1 MAIVCIAGVARG
13 IGKTAVAEFLLAR
26 LGEESAAVQKNRRAT
41 WHAARIRVA
50 DEIPQADAARI
61 GDEGFLLVSEC
72 DDAEVRRLR
81 GAGAMSAAV
90 LLAEPRG
97 LEAGLDTLLT
107 ALPRGA
113 NILVEGNA
121 FLWARRTDLAV
132 MVIGP
137 GPSGKGLA
145 PVRPATRELFGKID
159 LWTWNTR
166 GDPAAEGFFEFPQA
180 LVRMGFRGGVTNL
193 ADFHHVNPVRSDAP
207 ANAEFLAAM
216 HDRLRCLTVRRE
228 SNAFLRRI
236 GFDTPDEGGRDG

>member
-1 MAIVCIAGVARG
+1 MAIVCIAGVTRG

-26 LGEESAAVQKNRRAT
+26 LEG
-41 WHAARIRVA
+41 WHAARVRVA
-50 DEIPQADAARI
+50 DEFPKTDAARI
-61 GDEGFLLVSEC
+61 GDEEYLLLPES

-90 LLAEPRG
+90 LMAEPRG
-97 LEAGLDTLLT
+97 LEAGLDTLLA

-121 FLWARRTDLAV
+121 FLWARRADLAV

-180 LVRMGFRGGVTNL
+180 LIRMGFQGGVTNR
-193 ADFHHVNPVRSDAP
+193 ADFHHVNPRETGHEGNRAFLDA
-207 ANAEFLAAM
+207 L
-216 HDRLRCLTVRRE
+216 HHHIQRLGIWRE
-228 SNAFLRRI
+228 SDSFLRRI
-236 GFDTPDEGGRDG
+236 GFDPPDEGGRDG

>member
-26 LGEESAAVQKNRRAT
+26 LEG
-41 WHAARIRVA
+41 WHAARVRVA
-50 DEIPQADAARI
+50 DEIPETDTARI
-61 GDEGFLLVSEC
+61 GDEGFLLGSEC

-90 LLAEPRG
+90 LLAEARG
-97 LEAGLDTLLT
+97 LEAGLERLLKS
-107 ALPRGA
+107 LPEGA
-113 NILVEGNA
+113 NLLVEGNA
-121 FLWARRTDLAV
+121 FLWARRADLAV

-145 PVRPATRELFGKID
+145 HVRPSTRELFGKID

-180 LVRMGFRGGVTNL
+180 LIRMGFQGGVTNR
-193 ADFHHVNPVRSDAP
+193 ADFHHVNPVRSDDS
-207 ANAEFLAAM
+207 ANAEFLAVM
-216 HDRLRCLTVRRE
+216 HDRLRRLAVRRE
-228 SNAFLRRI
+228 SDDFLRRI
-236 GFDTPDEGGRDG
+236 GFDTRDGGGRDG

>member
-26 LGEESAAVQKNRRAT
+26 LEG
-41 WHAARIRVA
+41 WHAARVRVA
-50 DEIPQADAARI
+50 DEIPDADAARI
-61 GDEGFLLVSEC
+61 GDEGSRVVMDA
-72 DDAEVRRLR
+72 DDAEVRRLHD
-81 GAGAMSAAV
+81 AGAVSTAV
-90 LLAEPRG
+90 LLAEARG
-97 LEAGLDTLLT
+97 LEAGIDALLA
-107 ALPRGA
+107 ALPQGA

-121 FLWARRTDLAV
+121 FLWARCADLAV
-132 MVIGP
+132 MVVGP

-145 PVRPATRELFGKID
+145 PVRPATRELLRKID
-159 LWTWNTR
+159 LWTGNTR

-180 LVRMGFRGGVTNL
+180 LIRMGFRGGVTNR